1 MNSSRFWVRLGLYS
15 ALTAAW
21 VSMMGSLYF
30 SEVMRFTPCTLCWF
44 QRVLMYPLAG
54 LIALGILRRDH
65 HLPFLVLPFSL
76 LGQGVAIYHYLLQK
90 TTIFGQPASCG
101 LGVTCSSVWIDWFGI
116 VTIPLLAILGFM
128 IITIGMLMVI
138 AGGDGRPNLVGAYR
152 WPRWPVPIIVVIALA
167 LYVAEAVRAGEMEVS
182 LPDIQ
187 ISVPSSIPFFDF
199 SADSTA
205 TPEPTATPTSQEEGE
220 SLYAQACASC
230 HGAQGEGV
238 DGLGTALA
246 DSPYV
251 SDLSD
256 DEMLALIRDGRVADA
271 EDNRTGLAMPAR
283 GGQSELSDEQIG
295 FIILVIRDWQ

>member
-15 ALTAAW
+15 AFTAAW

-54 LIALGILRRDH
+54 LIAFGILRRDH

-76 LGQGVAIYHYLLQK
+76 LGQGLAVYHYLLQK
-90 TTIFGQPASCG
+90 TTIFSQPSSCG

-116 VTIPLLAILGFM
+116 VTIPLLSVFGFM
-128 IITIGMLMVI
+128 VITIGMLMVI
-138 AGGDGRPNLVGAYR
+138 AGGENRPNLVGANR
-152 WPRWPVPIIVVIALA
+152 WPRWPVPFVVVIALA
-167 LYVAEAVRAGEMEVS
+167 LYAAEAVRAGEMEIS

-187 ISVPSSIPFFDF
+187 ITVPSSFPFLEF
-199 SADSTA
+199 STDSAA
-205 TPEPTATPTSQEEGE
+205 TPEPTATPTNQERGE
-220 SLYAQACASC
+220 SLYSQACASC

-238 DGLGTALA
+238 EGLGTPLS

-251 SDLSD
+251 AELSD
-256 DEMLALIRDGRVADA
+256 EKLLALIRDGRAADA
-271 EDNRTGLAMPAR
+271 DDNRTGLAMPAR

-295 FIILVIRDWQ
+295 YIILVIRNWQ

>member
-15 ALTAAW
+15 AFTAAW

-54 LIALGILRRDH
+54 LIAFGILRRDH

-76 LGQGVAIYHYLLQK
+76 LGQGLAVYHYLLQK
-90 TTIFGQPASCG
+90 TTIFSQPSSCG

-116 VTIPLLAILGFM
+116 VTIPLLSVFGFM
-128 IITIGMLMVI
+128 VITIGMLMVI
-138 AGGDGRPNLVGAYR
+138 AGGENRPNLVGANR
-152 WPRWPVPIIVVIALA
+152 WPRWPVPFVVVIALA
-167 LYVAEAVRAGEMEVS
+167 LYAAEAVRAGEMEIS

-187 ISVPSSIPFFDF
+187 ISVPSSFPFLEF
-199 SADSTA
+199 STDSAA
-205 TPEPTATPTSQEEGE
+205 TPEPKATPTNQERGE
-220 SLYAQACASC
+220 SLYSQACASC

-238 DGLGTALA
+238 EGLGTPLS

-251 SDLSD
+251 AELSD
-256 DEMLALIRDGRVADA
+256 DKLLALIRDGRAADA
-271 EDNRTGLAMPAR
+271 DDNRTGLAMPAR

-295 FIILVIRDWQ
+295 YIILVIRNWQ

>member
-15 ALTAAW
+15 AFTAAW

-54 LIALGILRRDH
+54 LIAFGILRRDH

-76 LGQGVAIYHYLLQK
+76 LGQGLAVYHYLLQK
-90 TTIFGQPASCG
+90 TTIFSQPSSCG

-116 VTIPLLAILGFM
+116 VTIPLLSVFGFM
-128 IITIGMLMVI
+128 VITIGMLMVI
-138 AGGDGRPNLVGAYR
+138 AGGENRPNLVGANR
-152 WPRWPVPIIVVIALA
+152 WPRWPVPFVVVIALA
-167 LYVAEAVRAGEMEVS
+167 LYAAEAVRAGEMEIS

-187 ISVPSSIPFFDF
+187 ISVPSSFPFLEF
-199 SADSTA
+199 STDSAA
-205 TPEPTATPTSQEEGE
+205 TPEPTATPTNQERGE
-220 SLYAQACASC
+220 SLYSQACASC

-238 DGLGTALA
+238 ERLGTPLS

-251 SDLSD
+251 AELSD
-256 DEMLALIRDGRVADA
+256 EELLALIRDGRAADA
-271 EDNRTGLAMPAR
+271 DDNRTGLAMPAR

-295 FIILVIRDWQ
+295 YIILVIRNWQ

>member
-15 ALTAAW
+15 AFTAAW

-54 LIALGILRRDH
+54 LIAFGILRRDH

-76 LGQGVAIYHYLLQK
+76 LGQGLAVYHYLLQK
-90 TTIFGQPASCG
+90 TTIFSQPSSCG

-116 VTIPLLAILGFM
+116 VTIPLLSVFGFM
-128 IITIGMLMVI
+128 VITIGMLMVI
-138 AGGDGRPNLVGAYR
+138 AGGENRPNLVGANR
-152 WPRWPVPIIVVIALA
+152 WPRWPVPFVVVIALA
-167 LYVAEAVRAGEMEVS
+167 LYAAEAVRAGEMEIS

-187 ISVPSSIPFFDF
+187 ILVPSSFPFLEF
-199 SADSTA
+199 STDSAA
-205 TPEPTATPTSQEEGE
+205 TPEPTATPTNQERGE
-220 SLYAQACASC
+220 SIYSQACASC

-238 DGLGTALA
+238 EGLGTPLS

-251 SDLSD
+251 AELSD
-256 DEMLALIRDGRVADA
+256 DKLLALIRDGRAADA
-271 EDNRTGLAMPAR
+271 DDNRTGLAMPAR

-295 FIILVIRDWQ
+295 YIILVIRNWQ

>member
-15 ALTAAW
+15 AFTAAW

-54 LIALGILRRDH
+54 LIAFGILRRDH
-65 HLPFLVLPFSL
+65 HLPFLVLQFSL
-76 LGQGVAIYHYLLQK
+76 LGQGLAVYHYLLQK
-90 TTIFGQPASCG
+90 TTIFSQPSSCG

-116 VTIPLLAILGFM
+116 VTIPLLSVFGFM
-128 IITIGMLMVI
+128 VITIGMLMVI
-138 AGGDGRPNLVGAYR
+138 AGGENRPNLVGANR
-152 WPRWPVPIIVVIALA
+152 WPRWPVPFVVVIALA
-167 LYVAEAVRAGEMEVS
+167 LYAAEAVRAGEMEIS

-187 ISVPSSIPFFDF
+187 ISVPSSFPFLEF
-199 SADSTA
+199 STDSAA
-205 TPEPTATPTSQEEGE
+205 TPEPTATPTNQERGE
-220 SLYAQACASC
+220 SLYSQACASC

-238 DGLGTALA
+238 EGLGTPLS

-251 SDLSD
+251 AELSD
-256 DEMLALIRDGRVADA
+256 DKLLALIRDGRAADA
-271 EDNRTGLAMPAR
+271 DDNRTGLAMPAR

-295 FIILVIRDWQ
+295 YIILVIRNWQ